1 MFQVA
6 YLMVAPLVGSN
17 MQRIG
22 RKNSILIGY
31 TLCMLATVGFG
42 LISYVPQTWKKVPAP
57 TPEDPDH
64 YTKSD
69 GDYE

>member
-17 MQRIG
+17 LQRIG

-42 LISYVPQTWKKVPAP
+42 LISYVPQTGKRIPAP
-57 TPEDPDH
+57 TPEDPKH
-64 YTKSD
+64 YITTD

>member
-17 MQRIG
+17 LQRIG

-42 LISYVPQTWKKVPAP
+42 LISYIPQGEEYACP
-57 TPEDPDH
+57 TEEKPEKMCR
-64 YTKSD
+64 YE

>member
-17 MQRIG
+17 LQRIG

-31 TLCMLATVGFG
+31 TLCMLATLGFG
-42 LISYVPQTWKKVPAP
+42 LISYIPQTGKLIR
-57 TPEDPDH
+57 DPKDH
-64 YTKSD
+64 KIILARID